1 MSKLHSS
8 ALVLAVMFAAAIMP
22 GLCPASHPN
31 HVSNAEVNWNPKSG
45 NFEIALCVWPADL
58 EKALAL
64 DQSKPIDLDKVENLD
79 ELLKSYVEK
88 KFLIRP
94 SQSQQSSTP
103 QTNQEPSKAA
113 TAIRWV
119 GHERDLKA
127 AWLYFE
133 IEGDTQGAQWTVE
146 NRIFF
151 ELNEDQLNQLQLTVE
166 KTSSIVVCR
175 FGESRFE
182 IDTSVKSLDRR
193 RP

>member
-8 ALVLAVMFAAAIMP
+8 ALVLAVIFAAAIIP
-22 GLCPASHPN
+22 GLCLASHPN

-151 ELNEDQLNQLQLTVE
+151 ELNEDQLNQLQLTAGR
-166 KTSSIVVCR
+166 TSSIVVCR

-182 IDTSVKSLDRR
+182 IDTSVKSLDRH